1 MVNSFR
7 TGFGGLKRIQKGTE
21 LNFKLKLTLTLTLS
35 VFATNCLVFLFF
47 SLLFL
52 SGSFFFFFFKLILM
66 AIVNVSSA
74 SIISD
79 FALLLNVLN
88 AYLHIFLFQFRSCNV
103 YKDYYQVYRHSS
115 VILAPQYND

>member
-52 SGSFFFFFFKLILM
+52 SGSFFFFFLVFFFFFFFKLILM

-115 VILAPQYND
+115 

>member
-52 SGSFFFFFFKLILM
+52 SGSFFFFKLILM